1 MVVEIDDKKYNL
13 KFVFVNVIYFL
24 CFINEWFLNVV
35 KFLLFWIKRSNVIVG
50 GDGVM
55 FLRVFCDMELY
66 NVEYLFGDIF

>member
-1 MVVEIDDKKYNL
+1 MVVEIDDMKYNL

-55 FLRVFCDMELY
+55 FLWVFCDMELY

>member
-1 MVVEIDDKKYNL
+1 MVVEIDDMKYNL